1 MAINDNVKLEDDIL
15 NFLNEITF
23 KRCDNEEE
31 LRIEFQNQLNIIA
44 RTLDLTKTHL
54 IFRNETR
61 LKEGRSDFLY
71 GNTIIEYKRYNR
83 LSNDTELSEAI
94 KQLKEYMF
102 DDKFKDFQMFGFIFD
117 GVRLEHYL
125 KTQNNEIKKIFDG
138 KINVTNVKKL
148 FNTIFENGIKQVSSI
163 NIQRDFAILSN
174 GGILVEHNVVT
185 NLLKEIYN
193 LLKKEIIK
201 KQSYYI

>member
-54 IFRNETR
+54 IFKNETR

-94 KQLKEYMF
+94 KQLKEYSSM
-102 DDKFKDFQMFGFIFD
+102 IN
-117 GVRLEHYL
+117 L
-125 KTQNNEIKKIFDG
+125 KIF
-138 KINVTNVKKL
+138 KCLVL
-148 FNTIFENGIKQVSSI
+148 FLMV
-163 NIQRDFAILSN
+163 
-174 GGILVEHNVVT
+174 
-185 NLLKEIYN
+185 
-193 LLKKEIIK
+193 
-201 KQSYYI
+201 